1 MLYQLSYASPTHPET
16 SRDAPTTMS
25 QFGVDTLP
33 LHALCGTEI
42 KVSTRPPVEQT
53 GLRIP
58 SAR

>member
-1 MLYQLSYASPTHPET
+1 
-16 SRDAPTTMS
+16 MS